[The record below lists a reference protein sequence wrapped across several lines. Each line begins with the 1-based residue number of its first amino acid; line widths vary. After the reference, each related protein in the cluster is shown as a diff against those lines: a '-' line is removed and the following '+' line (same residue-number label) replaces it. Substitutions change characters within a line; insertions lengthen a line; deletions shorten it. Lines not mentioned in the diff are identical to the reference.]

1 MRKYPFV
8 VLCLLLVNIGMGYS
22 ADAIEVRIIKPP
34 NGATVSKIIEV
45 GGTSKGISA
54 ERLWICVYPP
64 GVSRYYPQDKR
75 DFPITMAVNGSW
87 STKVVLG
94 RDEYTG
100 SEFKLCA
107 VVVDKMASNK
117 IIEYLDKCK
126 AKKSWLGLKQLP
138 DGAEIYDKIAV
149 TKI

>member
-8 VLCLLLVNIGMGYS
+8 VLCLLLVNLGMCFSG
-22 ADAIEVRIIKPP
+22 DAIEVRITKPP

-64 GVSRYYPQDKR
+64 GVSRYYPPDKR
-75 DFPITMAVNGSW
+75 DFPISMASNGSW
-87 STKVVLG
+87 STKVVIG
-94 RDEYTG
+94 RDVYTG

-107 VVVDKMASNK
+107 VVVDEKANRK

-126 AKKSWLGLKQLP
+126 ANKSWPGLKQLP
-138 DGAEIYDKIAV
+138 EGAEIYDKIAV
-149 TKI
+149 TRI